1 MDSNFWLNI
10 LATILESLIPVVLI
24 AIGILIR
31 NALKKAGA
39 TKEQLALIEGAYEI
53 LARAARKTNQL
64 WVEAMKMAQGGLS
77 MEQQA
82 QARADTIAA
91 FKEMITEAMQYA
103 IEQAYGS
110 LDKWIEMNLESAVN
124 EVKDI
129 YVPLTDLEDDED
141 EDVGLL
147 MEDED

>member
-1 MDSNFWLNI
+1 MNNTFWLNI
-10 LATILESLIPVVLI
+10 LATVLESLIPIVLI

-53 LARAARKTNQL
+53 LARAARKTNQI
-64 WVEAMKMAQGGLS
+64 WVEAMKLAQGGLTE
-77 MEQQA
+77 EQQA
-82 QARADTIAA
+82 QARADTIVA
-91 FKEMITEAMQYA
+91 FKEMVTEAMQYA

-110 LDKWIEMNLESAVN
+110 LEKWIDMNLESAVN

-129 YVPLTDLEDDED
+129 YVPLVDDNIE
-141 EDVGLL
+141 ETK
-147 MEDED
+147 EE

>member
-1 MDSNFWLNI
+1 MDKQFWFNI
-10 LATILESLIPVVLI
+10 LATALETLVPIVII
-24 AIGILIR
+24 AVGILIR
-31 NALKKAGA
+31 NAVKKAGA
-39 TKEQLALIEGAYEI
+39 SKEQLALIDGAYEI

-64 WVEAMKMAQGGLS
+64 WVEAIKMAQGGLTE
-77 MEQQA
+77 EQQA
-82 QARADTIAA
+82 QARADTIEA

-110 LDKWIEMNLESAVN
+110 LEKWIDMYLESAVN

-129 YVPLTDLEDDED
+129 YVPLTNLEDEEED
-141 EDVGLL
+141 IGLL

>member
-1 MDSNFWLNI
+1 MNNTFWLNI
-10 LATILESLIPVVLI
+10 LATVLESLIPIILI

-39 TKEQLALIEGAYEI
+39 TKEQLALIDGAYEI
-53 LARAARKTNQL
+53 LARAARKTNQI
-64 WVEAMKMAQGGLS
+64 WVEAMKMAQGGLTE
-77 MEQQA
+77 EQQA

-91 FKEMITEAMQYA
+91 FKEMVTEAMQYA

-110 LDKWIEMNLESAVN
+110 LEKWIDMNLESAVN

-129 YVPLTDLEDDED
+129 YVPLTDLEDED
-141 EDVGLL
+141 EDIGLL

>member
-1 MDSNFWLNI
+1 MDKQFWFNI
-10 LATILESLIPVVLI
+10 LATALETLVPIVII
-24 AIGILIR
+24 AVGILIR
-31 NALKKAGA
+31 NAVKKAGA
-39 TKEQLALIEGAYEI
+39 SKEQLALIDGAYEI

-64 WVEAMKMAQGGLS
+64 WVEAIKMAQGGLTE
-77 MEQQA
+77 EQEA

-110 LDKWIEMNLESAVN
+110 LEKWIEMNLESAVN

-129 YVPLTDLEDDED
+129 YVPLTDLEDED
-141 EDVGLL
+141 EDIGLL

>member
-1 MDSNFWLNI
+1 MNNTFWLNI
-10 LATILESLIPVVLI
+10 LATVLESLIPIVLI

-53 LARAARKTNQL
+53 LARAARKTNQI
-64 WVEAMKMAQGGLS
+64 WVEAMKLAQGGLTE
-77 MEQQA
+77 EQQA
-82 QARADTIAA
+82 QARADTIEA
-91 FKEMITEAMQYA
+91 FKEMVTEAMQYA

-110 LDKWIEMNLESAVN
+110 LEKWIDMNLESAVN

-129 YVPLTDLEDDED
+129 YVPLVDDNIE
-141 EDVGLL
+141 ET
-147 MEDED
+147 EEE

>member
-1 MDSNFWLNI
+1 MNEQFWLNI
-10 LATILESLIPVVLI
+10 LATVLETLIPIAVV
-24 AIGILIR
+24 AVGILIR
-31 NALKKAGA
+31 NAVKKAGA
-39 TKEQLALIEGAYEI
+39 TKEQLALIDGAYEI
-53 LARAARKTNQL
+53 LARAARKTNQI
-64 WVEAMKMAQGGLS
+64 WVEAMKMAQGGLTE
-77 MEQQA
+77 EQQA

-110 LDKWIEMNLESAVN
+110 LEKWIDMNLESAVN

-129 YVPLTDLEDDED
+129 YVPLTDLEDED
-141 EDVGLL
+141 EDIGLL